1 VKKTTEDDLRSY
13 GYMTI
18 EDFIDCLMPS
28 LTDYMNSNWGSA
40 KNDLHHPEDLFST
53 ASIYIEVGR
62 TMAGSFIV
70 APKKG

>member
-1 VKKTTEDDLRSY
+1 MKRISDSELRSN

-18 EDFIDCLMPS
+18 EEFIDCLIPS

-62 TMAGSFIV
+62 TLSGSFIV
-70 APKKG
+70 SPKRG